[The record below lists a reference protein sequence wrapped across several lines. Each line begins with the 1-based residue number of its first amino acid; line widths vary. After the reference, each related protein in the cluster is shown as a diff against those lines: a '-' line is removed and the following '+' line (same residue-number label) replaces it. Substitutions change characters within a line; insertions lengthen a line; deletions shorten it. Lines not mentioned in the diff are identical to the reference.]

1 MAKPVYIPVNE
12 LEGEIWKDIPNYEG
26 LYAISNFGR
35 VKALAKTYYCGNYP
49 VKREKGEHLLKL
61 SEHRLGYMKCM
72 FTKDGNEKVLYIHR
86 LVALCFIDNSL
97 NKTEVNHKDGNKK
110 NNHYSNL
117 EWNTR
122 SENMQHAF
130 VTGLKTPSSGSSH
143 HNSRV
148 ILDTETGIFYD
159 CIREAAEA
167 KCINKYTLTNK
178 LSEKHGH
185 RNTTSF
191 IYV

>member
-1 MAKPVYIPVNE
+1 MQ
-12 LEGEIWKDIPNYEG
+12 EIWKKIEYAKNYE
-26 LYAISNFGR
+26 ISNFGR
-35 VKALAKTYYCGNYP
+35 LKSLSKIRYTPTGHPYIKAELI
-49 VKREKGEHLLKL
+49 LKL
-61 SEHRLGYMKCM
+61 QNDKDGYHQYCM
-72 FTKDGNEKVLYIHR
+72 FIDTIGKIQTKRIHR
-86 LVALCFIDNSL
+86 LVAEAFHSNPE
-97 NKTEVNHKDGNKK
+97 NKAAVNHKDGNKK

-130 VTGLKTPSSGSSH
+130 VTGLKTASSGSKH

-159 CIREAAEA
+159 CIREAAQA